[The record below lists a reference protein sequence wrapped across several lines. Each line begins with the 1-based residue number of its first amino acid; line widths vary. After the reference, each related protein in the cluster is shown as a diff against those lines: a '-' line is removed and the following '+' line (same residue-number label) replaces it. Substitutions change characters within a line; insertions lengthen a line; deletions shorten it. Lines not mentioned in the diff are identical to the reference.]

1 MVPVLQDVRSR
12 RDFRLL
18 WGGQFVSD
26 LGGQLTAFA
35 LPTIAIISLGASPLA
50 VGSLQAFE
58 FAVVPLLATLAGIIA
73 DRHPR
78 KPLMIG
84 ANVVRAVALGSLP
97 LAWWLHVL
105 TLMQFFLVGGICAAA
120 GVLFDTA
127 YQALLPALCGR
138 DDYQRG
144 VARLAMGGSV
154 AEAVGTS
161 SAGAIV
167 EFVGAP
173 LAIVLNLFTFVV
185 STVNLLRISVPQ
197 QAPPR
202 EASERGST
210 WEEARAGFALVLRDP
225 LLRSVA
231 LSASTAY
238 LGGAMVTS
246 VFTLY
251 CYRELHMTPVHFG
264 IVMGLANL
272 GLAGAWVAHR
282 AGARFGARRTLA
294 GATAL
299 SALGKFIFLCH
310 AAPLAAVFVGRLLL
324 SFTGPISSTT
334 QQALQ
339 TARVPDG
346 MLGRM
351 NAAMRT
357 IVWAALPVGSF
368 LGGAVAN
375 VAGTSV
381 TIALGSAVSLCAVG
395 WLAIRP
401 SLESPR
407 LEAELELAS

>member
-1 MVPVLQDVRSR
+1 MAQDLRPG

-58 FAVVPLLATLAGIIA
+58 FAAVPLLATVAGILA

-78 KPLMIG
+78 KALMIG
-84 ANVVRAVALGSLP
+84 ANVVRGLAVASLP
-97 LAWWLHVL
+97 LAWWLHAL
-105 TLMQFFLVGGICAAA
+105 TLVQFFVVGGICAAA

-127 YQALLPALCGR
+127 YQALLPALCGPGYHR
-138 DDYQRG
+138 S
-144 VARLAMGGSV
+144 VARLAMSGSL
-154 AEAVGTS
+154 AEAVGTG

-167 EFVGAP
+167 QFVGAP

-185 STVNLLRISVPQ
+185 STVNLLRIRIPHT
-197 QAPPR
+197 AALR
-202 EASERGST
+202 ETAEPGST
-210 WEEARAGFALVLRDP
+210 WEEARAGFALVFRDP

-251 CYRELHMTPVHFG
+251 CYRQLHMSPVQFG
-264 IVMGLANL
+264 VVMGLANL
-272 GLAGAWVAHR
+272 GLAGALVARR

-294 GATAL
+294 GATVL
-299 SALGKFIFLCH
+299 SALGKFVFLCH
-310 AAPLAAVFVGRLLL
+310 VAPLAAVFVGRLLL

-334 QQALQ
+334 QQVMQ
-339 TARVPDG
+339 TARVSDG

-357 IVWAALPVGSF
+357 IVWAALPIGAF

-375 VAGTSV
+375 VAGTGV
-381 TIALGSAVSLCAVG
+381 TIAIGSTISLCAAG

-401 SLESPR
+401 SLEPPR
-407 LEAELELAS
+407 LEAELEVAS

>member
-1 MVPVLQDVRSR
+1 M
-12 RDFRLL
+12 
-18 WGGQFVSD
+18 SD

-35 LPTIAIISLGASPLA
+35 LPTIAIVTLGASPLS

-58 FAVVPLLATLAGIIA
+58 FAVVPLLATVAGVLA

-78 KPLMIG
+78 KALMIG
-84 ANVVRAVALGSLP
+84 ANVVRALALSSLP
-97 LAWWLHVL
+97 LAWWFHDLGL
-105 TLMQFFLVGGICAAA
+105 IQFFIVGGICAAA

-127 YQALLPALCGR
+127 YQALLPALTGR

-144 VARLAMGGSV
+144 VARLAMSGSV
-154 AEAVGTS
+154 AEAVGTG

-167 EFVGAP
+167 QFVGAP
-173 LAIVLNLFTFVV
+173 LAIVLNLFTFVA
-185 STVNLLRISVPQ
+185 STVTLLRIRVPQ
-197 QAPPR
+197 TPPR
-202 EASERGST
+202 GDAVRARGSKRK
-210 WEEARAGFALVLRDP
+210 EARAGFELVFRDR

-251 CYRELHMTPVHFG
+251 CYRELHMTPVEFG
-264 IVMGLANL
+264 LIMGLANL
-272 GLAGAWVAHR
+272 GLAGALISNR
-282 AGARFGARRTLA
+282 AGELFGARRTLA
-294 GATAL
+294 GATLL
-299 SALGKFIFLCH
+299 SALRKFVFLCH
-310 AAPLAAVFVGRLLL
+310 AAPLVAVFIGRLLL

-339 TARVPDG
+339 TARVPDE

-357 IVWAALPVGSF
+357 IVWAALPIGSF
-368 LGGAVAN
+368 LGGAIAN
-375 VAGTSV
+375 VGGTGL
-381 TIALGSAVSLCAVG
+381 TIAIGSTISLCAAG

-401 SLESPR
+401 SLESVEPR
-407 LEAELELAS
+407 EVEVAA